1 MLIPSP
7 PMFSC
12 HCIQSSIVLHSRL
25 ANGHLTNISC
35 FLFLLAEYT
44 QRLDIST
51 PLNKPIFSEMFSLH

>member
-12 HCIQSSIVLHSRL
+12 RCIQSSIAL

-44 QRLDIST
+44 QRLDINT